1 MYLRQDIQGE
11 RIEHE
16 ITNVDCCH
24 ERIQG
29 RKEKRRR
36 GWKEMIEFRS

>member
-24 ERIQG
+24 EEFKGGG
-29 RKEKRRR
+29 RREEGVGKK
-36 GWKEMIEFRS
+36 